1 MRLCNKLKALKR
13 IAFTGRDEC
22 IFSGKNLSECWKKQ
36 LKQSGLFLAPFH
48 HDAHTYWL
56 TSVCNKQITNVTSQS
71 ASQWKG
77 NITVNIQGVKGK
89 RERKRERKKHDE
101 NNNIKIK
108 IIAKDEELK
117 RTNVTRTSRRA
128 TWNADDSDTVAHR
141 IIYTICNPLSLSVGD
156 PSSRRL
162 SHRSAFTRGHNSST
176 TTTPPPL
183 SSCSFCTK
191 KNSEC
196 PLIQRTDVHL

>member
-1 MRLCNKLKALKR
+1 MKR
-13 IAFTGRDEC
+13 
-22 IFSGKNLSECWKKQ
+22 Q
-36 LKQSGLFLAPFH
+36 H
-48 HDAHTYWL
+48 HTEH
-56 TSVCNKQITNVTSQS
+56 SRC
-71 ASQWKG
+71 KG
-77 NITVNIQGVKGK
+77 EK
-89 RERKRERKKHDE
+89 REKERERKKHDE

-183 SSCSFCTK
+183 SSCMFVLYEKKFRVPTDSTNWCSFINYLWHQQSFSKLAK
-191 KNSEC
+191 KTQAKDFRW
-196 PLIQRTDVHL
+196 I